1 MQIGK
6 HDFKVLIL
14 PMGIKNKLLMRTF
27 LNLLKGLFLFFCVPY
42 FVWKQKKT
50 TV

>member
-1 MQIGK
+1 
-6 HDFKVLIL
+6 
-14 PMGIKNKLLMRTF
+14 MGIF

-42 FVWKQKKT
+42 FVCKQKKT